1 LEQIEVDRLDFIKQP
16 TLLLKFMNKMAEIES
31 RYIRSPD
38 HLINGITENF
48 EDLEVHESGILAG
61 LKEKIDKR
69 ILFIDFTPA
78 VDDMFLHT
86 IRKYEN
92 VNTICLFGIGK
103 HVAFHAYYKVMFK
116 EDYILYGIKEISMKK
131 KAVVGAF
138 YQLLYYR
145 HRCRVYSDYLDFLG
159 KYLRAFKEFE
169 RMGDEEDE
177 MKVSILIVSKRLIA
191 TDFYAIPEES
201 AELYAMYIPRTVEE
215 QWIAATV
222 FLNAN
227 SLAFLEIQ
235 DLKHYL
241 KADTRHR
248 ESWDRMDEFLQMIQ
262 TDVPIRQRHRLM
274 FYSSTVLYQ
283 IGSRCNTDF
292 DMMVVCDR
300 DDPEFHRPLRENEIR
315 ANTPYKEKGEKGVYD
330 FSYVGASAGELRRL
344 FFEEHYDRWAQRM
357 GLRKFEEARALG
369 KNHQYYLGIKSTTIQ
384 FDICRREMRNRP
396 RAVADLIALR
406 KRYGF
411 RINIPTPPKTK
422 EVYHKASDLPI
433 ERYDELVKRG
443 AKVVT
448 KYGEEELVE
457 NVPVNQDDFIRTVI
471 WALRDRYGMEFTQS
485 EVMIEVGL
493 EKNTAEKNTYKL
505 RAAVAVKEKA
515 DGFVTSSTEASS
527 AAPVKPS
534 AEKPK
539 NKIVVVK
546 TKDAVTGEVTVTRK
560 SSAPAAPPPSGGEK
574 KRVMIIKKA

>member
-1 LEQIEVDRLDFIKQP
+1 
-16 TLLLKFMNKMAEIES
+16 MAEFES

-69 ILFIDFTPA
+69 GLFLEFTPA

-86 IRKYEN
+86 IRRYEN
-92 VNTICLFGIGK
+92 VNTIALFGIGK
-103 HVAFHAYYKVMFK
+103 HVAFHAYYKVLFK

-159 KYLRAFKEFE
+159 KYLKAFKEFE
-169 RMGDEEDE
+169 RMGEEEDE
-177 MKVSILIVSKRLIA
+177 MKVSVLIVSKRLIA

-274 FYSSTVLYQ
+274 FYSSTILYF
-283 IGSRCNTDF
+283 IGSRCNSDF
-292 DMMVVCDR
+292 DMMLVCDR

-315 ANTPYKEKGEKGVYD
+315 ANAPYKEKGEKGVYD
-330 FSYVGASAGELRRL
+330 FSYVGAAACEHRRL
-344 FFEEHYDRWAQRM
+344 YFEEHYDRWAQRM
-357 GLRKFEEARALG
+357 GLRKFEEAQALG

-396 RAVADLIALR
+396 RAIADLIALR

-411 RINIPTPPKTK
+411 RMNIPTPPKTK
-422 EVYHKASDLPI
+422 EVFHKASDLSI
-433 ERYDELVKRG
+433 EKYDELVKRG

-448 KYGEEELVE
+448 KYGEEELIE

-471 WALRDRYGMEFTQS
+471 WALFDRHGMEFTQS
-485 EVMIEVGL
+485 EVLIEVGL

-505 RAAVAVKEKA
+505 RAAVSVKEKA
-515 DGFVTSSTEASS
+515 DGFVTSSTAASTPPVVAAASS
-527 AAPVKPS
+527 AAPEKPP

-560 SSAPAAPPPSGGEK
+560 SAPAASAAPAAAPSGGSSGEK